1 MREFDLQLLR
11 LKQCLAL
18 REDQEVAAIL
28 GLSKHAFSDRKKRG
42 SFPKDKLLA
51 LKVSRPD
58 LYIDEHYILMGT
70 PGPESSAAKAIAGT
84 LNAVKSR
91 LDDYNIEE
99 PAGGYQLP
107 METLIEKIR
116 NLDGEDLV
124 AVEGVVDAI
133 LKNKKV
139 NHGKSN

>member
-11 LKQCLAL
+11 LKQCLAV

-51 LKVSRPD
+51 LKVGRPE
-58 LYIDEHYILMGT
+58 LYIDEHYILTGE
-70 PGPESSAAKAIAGT
+70 PGPESSAAKAIAGA
-84 LNAVKSR
+84 LNAVKGR
-91 LDDYNIEE
+91 MGDYSVGE
-99 PAGGYQLP
+99 PSSGYQMP
-107 METLIEKIR
+107 VDVLIGKIR
-116 NLDGEDLV
+116 MLDREDLI
-124 AVEGVVDAI
+124 AVESVVDAI

-139 NHGKSN
+139 DHGKSN